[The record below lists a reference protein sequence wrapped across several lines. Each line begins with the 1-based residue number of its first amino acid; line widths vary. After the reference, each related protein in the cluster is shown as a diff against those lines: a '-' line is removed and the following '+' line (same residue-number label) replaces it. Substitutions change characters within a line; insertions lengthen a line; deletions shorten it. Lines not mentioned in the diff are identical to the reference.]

1 MRDPIKFVSKTMRV
15 DLALISSMIAPGSSV
30 LDIGCGDGSLI
41 SYLVRTK
48 GCDARGIEI
57 DMTEVTEAIVN
68 GCSVMHGD
76 ADHDLTDYPD
86 SSFDFVVLSR
96 TLQAV
101 EKPRAVLQQ
110 MLRIGERAVVSF
122 PNFGHWVVRWQLL
135 STGRMPMTAMW
146 DKPWHETPN
155 IHPCTIRDFFTLCE
169 DEGYTVEN
177 WLAADDAGRRAPW
190 RRFPHMANLFGEQG
204 VFLLRKR

>member
-1 MRDPIKFVSKTMRV
+1 MQDPIKFVSKTMRV
-15 DLALISSMIAPGSSV
+15 DLAVISTMIAPGSRV

-57 DMTEVTEAIVN
+57 DMTEVTEAIIN
-68 GCSVMHGD
+68 GCSVVHGD
-76 ADHDLTDYPD
+76 ADNDLTDYPD
-86 SSFDFVVLSR
+86 GSFDFVVLSR

-110 MLRIGERAVVSF
+110 MLRIGGRAVVSF
-122 PNFGHWVVRWQLL
+122 PNFGHWVVRLQLL
-135 STGRMPMTAMW
+135 YTGRMPLNSVWST
-146 DKPWHETPN
+146 PWHETPN
-155 IHPCTIRDFFTLCE
+155 IHPCTIRDFFALCE
-169 DEGYTVEN
+169 DEGYIVEN

-190 RRFPHMANLFGEQG
+190 RRFPTVANLFGEQG